1 MHPPLH
7 FFVPGR
13 LTCVTEGAG
22 ALFLVRRIITPIC
35 ESDDVGP
42 CSAANTGAN
51 LDTLELLSGKPPIN
65 SAHRYTAKG
74 SDLLASHETLGIVVK
89 LVVHKQSL
97 SLRDSEGRYP

>member
-65 SAHRYTAKG
+65 SAHRYTAK
-74 SDLLASHETLGIVVK
+74 AAI
-89 LVVHKQSL
+89 
-97 SLRDSEGRYP
+97 SLRRMRRLGSS